1 MCGSGGTGTKTKHD
15 EWGCVHASL
24 VVNCVAAA
32 LRLGGGGVHVL
43 SVLALPVMQSKQE
56 WVEPL

>member
-1 MCGSGGTGTKTKHD
+1 MSVH
-15 EWGCVHASL
+15 HASL
-24 VVNCVAAA
+24 VVNCVAAT